1 MFTKSGNPGYLV
13 DQPIL
18 AGLLQT
24 DQATN
29 KYDVRIV
36 PWIMGEEGMEG
47 DVLGRGEGMHCA
59 LDSWGGGR
67 YALCLGYSGVGG
79 MYCPLDSEGRGIHC
93 ALNSWGGRGSGLK
106 LER

>member
-29 KYDVRIV
+29 KYDVCIV
-36 PWIMGEEGMEG
+36 PWIMGEEG
-47 DVLGRGEGMHCA
+47 REGMY
-59 LDSWGGGR
+59 WEGGG
-67 YALCLGYSGVGG
+67 YALCLGQ
-79 MYCPLDSEGRGIHC
+79 LGRGAVC
-93 ALNSWGGRGSGLK
+93 LVSWI
-106 LER
+106 

>member
-29 KYDVRIV
+29 KYDVCIV
-36 PWIMGEEGMEG
+36 PWIMGEEGREG
-47 DVLGRGEGMHCA
+47 DVL
-59 LDSWGGGR
+59 
-67 YALCLGYSGVGG
+67 
-79 MYCPLDSEGRGIHC
+79 
-93 ALNSWGGRGSGLK
+93 
-106 LER
+106 